1 MSSECAGESAASTVK
16 ELFLTLVSGEWHDLI
31 AVEEDIDGFVHV
43 AALDDYG
50 VGTHL
55 HDFSRGGFHV
65 AGVLYGQAG
74 KDFRLGNI
82 WSNDAGAPEQ
92 FGSDEFDSGGIQQLR
107 SGRRLHD
114 WIGDDMSKLVGV
126 QKFRH
131 GDSVAAISEHADL
144 HASDFAVADQ
154 DIELRTQSRAGGVLN
169 FQDALRILNGQ

>member
-1 MSSECAGESAASTVK
+1 MSSECTSESATGAVQ
-16 ELFLTLVSGEWHDLI
+16 EFFLTLISGERHDLI
-31 AVEEDIDGFVHV
+31 AIEEDVDGFVHV
-43 AALDDYG
+43 AALDDYC
-50 VGTHL
+50 VSAHL
-55 HDFSRGGFHV
+55 NDFSRCGFHV

-114 WIGDDMSKLVGV
+114 WIVDDMSKLVGV

-131 GDSVAAISEHADL
+131 GDCVAAISEHADL
-144 HASDFAVADQ
+144 HASNFAVADQ

>member
-1 MSSECAGESAASTVK
+1 MSSERTGERTPGTVQ
-16 ELFLTLVSGEWHDLI
+16 EFFLTLVSGEWHDLI
-31 AVEEDIDGFVHV
+31 AIEEDVDGFIHV
-43 AALDDYG
+43 AALDDYR
-50 VGTHL
+50 VCAHL
-55 HDFSRGGFHV
+55 HDFSRRGFHV

-114 WIGDDMSKLVGV
+114 WIVDDMSKLVGV
-126 QKFRH
+126 QKFRY
-131 GDSVAAISEHADL
+131 GDGVAAISEHADL

-154 DIELRTQSRAGGVLN
+154 YIELRTQSR
-169 FQDALRILNGQ
+169 